1 MREAASIITMNAGA
15 ILVLRLREAE
25 TPGLVKVR
33 VLYLINFNANS
44 LTFSGIFR
52 KPVTSGVFIN

>member
-1 MREAASIITMNAGA
+1 MNVGA
-15 ILVLRLREAE
+15 ILVLRLWEEE

-33 VLYLINFNANS
+33 VLYLIKFNANS

-52 KPVTSGVFIN
+52 KLVTSGAFIN